1 MTTYVCGH
9 RNPDTDSVVAAISY
23 AALCN
28 MLGENDYVPV
38 RLGHLNDETKFLLN
52 RFGFQPPLKITT
64 VRTQVR
70 DVEFDKPP
78 RLAAGVPVSYA
89 WNLMQQ
95 YPNLSVLPERS
106 ISPVPAESPRP
117 SSSVELPMR
126 SVPPV

>member
-9 RNPDTDSVVAAISY
+9 KNPDTDAIVAAISS
-23 AALCN
+23 AALYN

-38 RLGHLNDETKFLLN
+38 RLGHLNDETKFLLE

-95 YPNLSVLPERS
+95 
-106 ISPVPAESPRP
+106 
-117 SSSVELPMR
+117 
-126 SVPPV
+126 